1 MSDGA
6 PGCSNSYNSS
16 SKDSMYEG
24 LFFVFTALDAI
35 RTKTMHLTD
44 LNEEIR
50 AVLVAMYVHILLFSS
65 PSQRGGS

>member
-1 MSDGA
+1 
-6 PGCSNSYNSS
+6 
-16 SKDSMYEG
+16 MYEG

-35 RTKTMHLTD
+35 RTKTTHLTD
-44 LNEEIR
+44 LNEEFR